1 MIACQGLFPSGGN
14 CSTCKTIA
22 ALNQNNLSFNL
33 ALTLYY
39 SLVFYA
45 VKNWCCCYETGAP
58 RYVVKVSSA
67 GNSLDVWLF
76 GYWDGF
82 LNCVPF
88 CVLCDFK
95 SLWEHMLNRFQPCC
109 EIMIRLLGSF
119 HSQPAFAWILY
130 TEPLKSHNCRSFLKN
145 KTKQKT
151 QYHKILIA
159 WLWNSKYHVGWFV
172 MYVCLGFFS
181 SIYFFF
187 ILCYRST
194 L

>member
-119 HSQPAFAWILY
+119 HSQPAFVY
-130 TEPLKSHNCRSFLKN
+130 
-145 KTKQKT
+145 
-151 QYHKILIA
+151 KILIA

-181 SIYFFF
+181 SIYIFF
-187 ILCYRST
+187 YT
-194 L
+194 LL